1 MDLYRLK
8 QTNKKEGNYS
18 GFWLFAV
25 NVTYKM
31 VLNTELTNT
40 EPLLLG
46 NYRARFL
53 WVSGH
58 NTVTN
63 RPIRNLVLCVFLIRG
78 TLFDMYWWSVTIK
91 LTANSTVS
99 QALTRLI
106 KYTYFLR
113 KAQHISTMPRSR
125 FKQQN
130 HRQKAWH
137 DTAPTGHLYVVWEL
151 EQGGSR
157 SPCLTSAGNVNF
169 VHSNFSLLY
178 TNQGVTEKVP
188 SMLLV
193 GLHITFSE

>member
-1 MDLYRLK
+1 
-8 QTNKKEGNYS
+8 
-18 GFWLFAV
+18 
-25 NVTYKM
+25 M
-31 VLNTELTNT
+31 VPNTELTNT

-58 NTVTN
+58 NTATN
-63 RPIRNLVLCVFLIRG
+63 QSTRNLVLCVFLIRG
-78 TLFDMYWWSVTIK
+78 TLFNMYWWFITIK

-99 QALTRLI
+99 QALTKLI

-113 KAQHISTMPRSR
+113 KAQSLLALRNTRQHISTMPRGR

-137 DTAPTGHLYVVWEL
+137 DTASTGHLCVVSEL
-151 EQGGSR
+151 EQGSSR
-157 SPCLTSAGNVNF
+157 SPCLTSAGEVNF

-178 TNQGVTEKVP
+178 TNQGMTKKVP
-188 SMLLV
+188 STLLV
-193 GLHITFSE
+193 GLQIT